1 MIFVTLLSFYI
12 TYIIVLDRS
21 LKMEPTTEIGGR
33 RSKRL
38 ILKRNNEKLQKQQ
51 DSLDQS
57 QHDVSFEKGK

>member
-1 MIFVTLLSFYI
+1 MMFVTLLSFYI

-51 DSLDQS
+51 DSLDQI